1 MTTKK
6 SASKKTAAKKTTAKK
21 STPKKAGSKKAT
33 RKKATKK
40 AASKKAAPKKVS
52 GFKTPKKETKM
63 ISASGEVAT
72 ITSRTWNSPPHE
84 LFRPQ
89 DEPVATAPDTPDNA
103 PEATDSKLPSLMAQ
117 GATESPSPKS
127 LARPVAQV
135 LDLIAP
141 DADHD
146 PVPDGNAQASPT
158 WLAFGQMFRRLR
170 SNLARWWHKLEEW
183 LGTPPPADN
192 R

>member
-1 MTTKK
+1 
-6 SASKKTAAKKTTAKK
+6 
-21 STPKKAGSKKAT
+21 
-33 RKKATKK
+33 
-40 AASKKAAPKKVS
+40 
-52 GFKTPKKETKM
+52 M

-89 DEPVATAPDTPDNA
+89 DEPVATALDNA

-117 GATESPSPKS
+117 GATESPTPKS

-146 PVPDGNAQASPT
+146 PVPDGDAQGSPT

-170 SNLARWWHKLEEW
+170 SNLVRMWNKLEEL
-183 LGTPPPADN
+183 LGTPPPADK